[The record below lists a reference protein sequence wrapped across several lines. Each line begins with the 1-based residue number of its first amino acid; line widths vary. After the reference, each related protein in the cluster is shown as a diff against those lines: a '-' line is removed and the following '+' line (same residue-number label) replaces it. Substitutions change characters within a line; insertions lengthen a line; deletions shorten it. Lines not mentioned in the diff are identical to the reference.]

1 MNKVKGT
8 FRNSFFG
15 MKCRIWQHRW
25 GTQLP
30 QCTPWYMR
38 IASTPQQ
45 SNSPEQRTYRSA
57 LNHLSIVLL
66 SVALAGVASAQAVYR
81 WVDATGR
88 VQYSDQPPPVGTK
101 GVQEKN
107 VSGSSIQN
115 NELSLVA
122 QDAQKKNPVTLYI
135 SECGESC
142 DAARAYVNQRGIP
155 HTVVDPT
162 RTAELNK
169 KFKEETGGSVVPVIK
184 IGEKRLTGW
193 SESSWAGAL
202 DAAGYPKTPPFSK
215 PKPIEDRSGMDRPAP
230 KAPPPAAPAK
240 G

>member
-1 MNKVKGT
+1 MKMFV
-8 FRNSFFG
+8 SFSAVSA
-15 MKCRIWQHRW
+15 
-25 GTQLP
+25 
-30 QCTPWYMR
+30 
-38 IASTPQQ
+38 IALSLALVST
-45 SNSPEQRTYRSA
+45 
-57 LNHLSIVLL
+57 
-66 SVALAGVASAQAVYR
+66 ASAQQVYR
-81 WVDATGR
+81 WVDAAGR

-122 QDAQKKNPVTLYI
+122 QDAQKKNPVTVYV

-142 DAARAYVNQRGIP
+142 DAAKAYLNKRGIP

-162 RTAELNK
+162 RTIELNK
-169 KFKEETGGSVVPVIK
+169 KFKEETGGTVVPVIK
-184 IGEKRLTGW
+184 IGEKRLSGW

-215 PKPIEDRSGMDRPAP
+215 PKPVEDRAGMDAPAQ
-230 KAPPPAAPAK
+230 KAPAEADKAKTAPTK

>member
-1 MNKVKGT
+1 MKMFV
-8 FRNSFFG
+8 SFS
-15 MKCRIWQHRW
+15 
-25 GTQLP
+25 
-30 QCTPWYMR
+30 
-38 IASTPQQ
+38 AV
-45 SNSPEQRTYRSA
+45 SA
-57 LNHLSIVLL
+57 LAVSL
-66 SVALAGVASAQAVYR
+66 ALVSAASAQQVYR

-122 QDAQKKNPVTLYI
+122 QDAQKKNPVTIYA

-142 DAARAYVNQRGIP
+142 DAAKAYLSKRGIP

-162 RTAELNK
+162 RTIELNK
-169 KFKEETGGSVVPVIK
+169 KFKEETGGTVVPVIK
-184 IGEKRLTGW
+184 IGEKRLSGW
-193 SESSWAGAL
+193 SESSWSGAL

-215 PKPIEDRSGMDRPAP
+215 PKPVEDRAGMDPPALKVGSDAD
-230 KAPPPAAPAK
+230 KAKAAPAK